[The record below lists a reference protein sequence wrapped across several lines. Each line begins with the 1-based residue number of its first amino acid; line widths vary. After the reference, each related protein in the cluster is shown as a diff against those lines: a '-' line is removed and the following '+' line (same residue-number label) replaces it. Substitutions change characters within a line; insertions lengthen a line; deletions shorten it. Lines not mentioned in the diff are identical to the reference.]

1 VGVIERIASLAVS
14 GSRVLLVGV
23 PGGDL
28 LRVRAEAVLAARGW
42 GLASAPAD
50 ADVLMVCGRPG
61 AELLAAIDR
70 VWAQMPA
77 PRVRIAVESD
87 RELEGALDRAGS
99 ELLDVA
105 AQRGDAA
112 ARPSVS
118 PIIAEGA
125 EGGPYRAHGMHEMTA
140 DSEDQQLEDDSAS
153 AMDMDMD
160 MDMSGPAGI
169 PLAGGT
175 EGDRDG
181 LEMDVLHLRLGPILP
196 DWPAGLVVDCTIS
209 GDVIVEANAHLLP
222 TDGDR
227 PVVAPVRTGEGMEA
241 VVLRLDRAARLLRIA
256 GWSSQ
261 AGRVDRVRNE
271 VLTGAGTDHAAR
283 IAGVRRRVGRSFVLR
298 WSLAGVAGPGGFD
311 IRARL
316 LTMLDEAGEVLRG
329 NALMPL
335 EPVSPSRIAEQL
347 PGRSLAAARLVV
359 AAGPDREVAWQVQRA

>member
-1 VGVIERIASLAVS
+1 MGVIERIASLAVS

-28 LRVRAEAVLAARGW
+28 LRVRAEAVLATRGW
-42 GLASAPAD
+42 GRASAPAD

-77 PRVRIAVESD
+77 PRARIAVESD

-105 AQRGDAA
+105 AQRRDAA
-112 ARPSVS
+112 ARPGVS
-118 PIIAEGA
+118 QIIAEGA
-125 EGGPYRAHGMHEMTA
+125 EEGPYRAHGMHEMTA
-140 DSEDQQLEDDSAS
+140 DSEDQQPEDDSAP
-153 AMDMDMD
+153 AMD

-169 PLAGGT
+169 PLAGGA